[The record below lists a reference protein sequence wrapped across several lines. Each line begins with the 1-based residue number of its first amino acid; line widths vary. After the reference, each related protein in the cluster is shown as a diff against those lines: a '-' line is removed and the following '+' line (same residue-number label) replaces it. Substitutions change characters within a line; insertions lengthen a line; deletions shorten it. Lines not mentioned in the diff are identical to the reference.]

1 MNYNILILIL
11 IVFAFSSCAKT
22 EQTNWTVQNRVE
34 IRPEDETL
42 QLSSL
47 FKNYRIIPLQ
57 GEPLDAVVDVAVAD
71 SLLVVGGK
79 SENSSIHLYDING
92 EYKNALVSA
101 GRGPNEAFI
110 IQSFKV
116 VDSVTVE
123 IPISSSGKYVSRS
136 NYSWSLSSGDPITDL
151 TDRSDVLD
159 RKSLK
164 CRFPVPETHGRYTI
178 TYKANYVV
186 SGQAQS
192 SSWSKALSSGGRVSY
207 TLAQLYGNITITQE
221 IEVERAD

>member
-1 MNYNILILIL
+1 MKRRKNIWKGALLAGIFL
-11 IVFAFSSCAKT
+11 FAFSSCSDDDDF
-22 EQTNWTVQNRVE
+22 NSRL
-34 IRPEDETL
+34 PEFGAIKITPDT
-42 QLSSL
+42 
-47 FKNYRIIPLQ
+47 IIAAS
-57 GEPLDAVVDVAVAD
+57 G
-71 SLLVVGGK
+71 
-79 SENSSIHLYDING
+79 
-92 EYKNALVSA
+92 
-101 GRGPNEAFI
+101 
-110 IQSFKV
+110 
-116 VDSVTVE
+116 DSVTVE